1 MLKNPKIQIRQLT
14 QSTNVSSFDCG
25 IPELNDFLQRDA
37 YKNQT
42 EWLSV
47 TKVMYL
53 DDKLVGYFTITP
65 DTLHKG
71 RIDISDKLN
80 DYPYQKYPAV
90 KLARL
95 AVDYRY
101 QHRGLGKA
109 LMREFFY
116 TAHQIAKIEGSRF
129 ITVDAKTEA
138 KTFYQMYLFVP
149 VISGTDSEI
158 IPMYLDFKRFYDKT
172 LSEIDE

>member
-1 MLKNPKIQIRQLT
+1 MLEDYRIRIHQLT
-14 QSTNVSSFDCG
+14 KTTDVSNFDCG
-25 IPELNDFLQRDA
+25 IPELNEYLQHDA
-37 YKNQT
+37 YRNQT

-47 TKVMYL
+47 TKVMFL
-53 DDKLVGYFTITP
+53 DGNLVGYFTITP

-95 AVDYRY
+95 AVDKSY
-101 QHRGLGKA
+101 QHRGFGKA

-138 KTFYQMYLFVP
+138 KAFYQMYLFVP
-149 VISGTDSEI
+149 VISSADSDI

-172 LSEIDE
+172 LSEITD

>member
-1 MLKNPKIQIRQLT
+1 MLEDYRIRIHQLT
-14 QSTNVSSFDCG
+14 KTTDVSNFDCG
-25 IPELNDFLQRDA
+25 IPELNEYLQHDA
-37 YKNQT
+37 YRNQT

-47 TKVMYL
+47 TKVMFL
-53 DDKLVGYFTITP
+53 DGNLVGYFTITP

-95 AVDYRY
+95 AVDKSY
-101 QHRGLGKA
+101 QHRGFGKA

-129 ITVDAKTEA
+129 IKSY
-138 KTFYQMYLFVP
+138 FLFR
-149 VISGTDSEI
+149 
-158 IPMYLDFKRFYDKT
+158 LAFDFCNCNFIAILYKFFGSAVRT
-172 LSEIDE
+172 HQSI

>member
-1 MLKNPKIQIRQLT
+1 MSEEHSIRIRQLT
-14 QSTNVSSFDCG
+14 QSADVSGFDCG

-37 YKNQT
+37 YRNQA

-53 DDKLVGYFTITP
+53 GDVLIGYFTITP

-95 AVDYRY
+95 AVDCRY
-101 QHRGLGKA
+101 QHRGFGKA

-116 TAHQIAKIEGSRF
+116 TALQITKIEGSRF

-138 KTFYQMYLFVP
+138 KDFYQMYLFVP
-149 VISGTDSEI
+149 VTSSTDTDI
-158 IPMYLDFKRFYDKT
+158 IPMYLDFKRFYDRS
-172 LSEIDE
+172 LSAMSV